1 MRISMTRCAARSV
14 PAIVALFAA
23 PASRDSRAI
32 AVCTSLY
39 FVEAG
44 FPIPICMFRYIHHT
58 EGETAGRHRGWQSL
72 AHERAARDD
81 ASGPKKTELGLR
93 PTLRFVH
100 FISRGGVPRSP
111 PPSGP
116 LASCHTANWAS
127 RLRGCHVNCS
137 QYRRWWSVCSSE
149 MPRLT
154 AASVLR
160 KNILEKTWLGQL
172 AGVRR
177 G

>member
-58 EGETAGRHRGWQSL
+58 EGETAGRHAKWQSL
-72 AHERAARDD
+72 ARERAARDD

-93 PTLRFVH
+93 PTLRFIH
-100 FISRGGVPRSP
+100 FIRRAGVPRCAPPLGPARVVSHGKLGIETTRVPRELLPVSP
-111 PPSGP
+111 
-116 LASCHTANWAS
+116 LVE
-127 RLRGCHVNCS
+127 RLQQRDAAVD
-137 QYRRWWSVCSSE
+137 RR
-149 MPRLT
+149 
-154 AASVLR
+154 
-160 KNILEKTWLGQL
+160 LGVEEEHL
-172 AGVRR
+172 GEDLVGAVG
-177 G
+177 GG

>member
-58 EGETAGRHRGWQSL
+58 EGATAGRHGSKRQPL
-72 AHERAARDD
+72 ARERAARDD

-93 PTLRFVH
+93 PTLRFIH
-100 FISRGGVPRSP
+100 FIRRAGVPRCAPPLGPARVVSHGKLGIETTRVPRELFPVSP
-111 PPSGP
+111 
-116 LASCHTANWAS
+116 LVE
-127 RLRGCHVNCS
+127 RLQQRDAAVD
-137 QYRRWWSVCSSE
+137 RR
-149 MPRLT
+149 
-154 AASVLR
+154 
-160 KNILEKTWLGQL
+160 LGVEEEHL
-172 AGVRR
+172 GEDLVGAVG
-177 G
+177 GG